1 MKKYLIFLIFA
12 GLSSCIDAQ
21 TVKETVRGK
30 YGENLGTA
38 ETTIRG
44 GKSVTVYK
52 DKFGQITG
60 TSESRT
66 GAFGKTTTV
75 YKDKYGQKTGTSTS
89 LQVVACSHRERLL
102 PLIVTSTGRK
112 RAPAP
117 PSILAILVPPS
128 IEISMDRLSER
139 ALLGAG
145 CHAKVPIIATDGAV
159 LNQKVNNQE
168 KLLQKW
174 DQLIY
179 ASKSC
184 WLPNVILRHN
194 AHLFI
199 SSQS

>member
-1 MKKYLIFLIFA
+1 MKKYLILLIFI

-30 YGENLGTA
+30 YGENLGTV

-89 LQVVACSHRERLL
+89 TTSHGLFSSRT
-102 PLIVTSTGRK
+102 TSTTYRDKYVTTFVGGK
-112 RAPAP
+112 
-117 PSILAILVPPS
+117 
-128 IEISMDRLSER
+128 ISDKISLYGYIRYLFS
-139 ALLGAG
+139 G
-145 CHAKVPIIATDGAV
+145 
-159 LNQKVNNQE
+159 QKYYLYFKTPNFGQKNYHSD
-168 KLLQKW
+168 LQ
-174 DQLIY
+174 
-179 ASKSC
+179 
-184 WLPNVILRHN
+184 
-194 AHLFI
+194 
-199 SSQS
+199 

>member
-1 MKKYLIFLIFA
+1 MKKYLILLIFI

-75 YKDKYGQKTGTSTS
+75 YKDKYGQKRAPAPV
-89 LQVVACSHRERLL
+89 LQIMDCSHPERLQ
-102 PLIVTSTGRK
+102 PLIVISMVRK
-112 RAPAP
+112 RALAP
-117 PSILAILVPPS
+117 PSILAILAPPC
-128 IEISMDRLSER
+128 IEISMDRLPAR
-139 ALLGAG
+139 AQLGAG
-145 CHAKVPIIATDGAV
+145 CHAKVPIIIMDGAV
-159 LNQKVNNQE
+159 LKA
-168 KLLQKW
+168 KGK
-174 DQLIY
+174 
-179 ASKSC
+179 
-184 WLPNVILRHN
+184 
-194 AHLFI
+194 
-199 SSQS
+199 